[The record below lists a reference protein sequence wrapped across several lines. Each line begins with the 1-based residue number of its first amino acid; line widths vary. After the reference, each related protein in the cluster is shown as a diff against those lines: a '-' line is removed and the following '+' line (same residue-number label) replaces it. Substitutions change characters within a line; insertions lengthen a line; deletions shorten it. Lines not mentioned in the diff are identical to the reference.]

1 VQTLEFSKSRLDDAV
16 LQIFVDLGAGD
27 GSQLLL
33 DDLRLEWTK
42 MQLHHEDLIAS
53 VRRLVFGGWLE
64 LNHTDAGPALRLSS
78 SGRQRAQAQYSDQRS
93 VWNDFLAAA
102 CTAVPTL
109 RPRALHLRR
118 GLGLMP
124 AAG

>member
-1 VQTLEFSKSRLDDAV
+1 MDLGNNRIDDAV
-16 LQIFVDLGAGD
+16 LQIFIDLGAGD

-42 MQLHHEDLIAS
+42 MDLRHEDLIAS
-53 VRRLVFGGWLE
+53 VRRLVFGGWLD
-64 LNHTDAGPALRLSS
+64 LNHSSAGLALRLSS
-78 SGRQRAQAQYSDQRS
+78 SGRPRANARHADLRS
-93 VWNDFLAAA
+93 LWNDSLAAA
-102 CTAVPTL
+102 FTAIPAL

-118 GLGLMP
+118 GLGFA